1 MTAFNISFKEFKNIA
16 KSAAAVTTYTM
27 LDVTMVDVSD
37 SGVVFE
43 TVGIGTDQNLWRV
56 SKTAN
61 SIDGRG
67 RFFMPTES
75 IELICKLKLNA
86 KQDTLHFVS
95 NGDTF
100 TVYTI
105 SGKKID
111 MAAAQIKDYDECFGA
126 MPKLDKYYARFGMKD
141 FTTMCDNMMDF
152 VSTERNNVVM
162 EGMYF
167 DWKNSRVVALDGHK
181 ILLRNIED
189 NMNGADGA
197 EGAIFNLVTNY
208 RVLKSISAMTGK
220 VSVFTDKKYVYLFN
234 DTFVLRTKTID
245 AVYFNVDQIMDIDY
259 TWSARVDRKQML
271 NIADYDYS
279 VVKNLKAPMVF
290 DIAGGK
296 VTARSDKARVQDQI
310 YTDHVSGE
318 WEEFGLNAQYV
329 KDTMSILSDDIITI
343 HGVNHK
349 APFFFSDGETYS
361 ILLLPVISRKRRHK

>member
-16 KSAAAVTTYTM
+16 KSAAAVTAYTM

-37 SGVVFE
+37 SGIVFE

-141 FTTMCDNMMDF
+141 FTTMCDSMMDF

-234 DTFVLRTKTID
+234 DTFVLRTKAID

-349 APFFFSDGETYS
+349 APFFFSDGGTYS
-361 ILLLPVISRKRRHK
+361 ILLLPVNIQKTAA

>member
-1 MTAFNISFKEFKNIA
+1 MIAFNISFKEFKNIA
-16 KSAAAVTTYTM
+16 KSAAAVTAYTM
-27 LDVTMVDVSD
+27 LDATMVDVSE

-43 TVGIGTDQNLWRV
+43 TVGIGTDQNLWRA

-61 SIDGRG
+61 SIYGRG

-111 MAAAQIKDYDECFGA
+111 MVAAQIKDYDECFGA

-208 RVLKSISAMTGK
+208 RVLKSLSTMTGK

-234 DTFVLRTKTID
+234 DTFVLRTKAID

-259 TWSARVDRKQML
+259 TWSARVDRTQML
-271 NIADYDYS
+271 DIAEYDCS
-279 VVKNLKAPMVF
+279 VLKHSEAPMVF
-290 DIAGGK
+290 DIANHA
-296 VTARSDKARVQDQI
+296 VTAQSDKANVQDAI

-318 WEEFGLNAQYV
+318 WARFGLNPNYV
-329 KDTMSILSDDIITI
+329 KSAMGILNDDLITI
-343 HGVNHK
+343 HGVSYK
-349 APFFFSDGETYS
+349 APFFFSDGGTYS
-361 ILLLPVISRKRRHK
+361 VLLLPVNIQKTAA

>member
-37 SGVVFE
+37 SGIVFE

-152 VSTERNNVVM
+152 VSTERNNVGM

-361 ILLLPVISRKRRHK
+361 ILLLPVNIQKTAA

>member
-16 KSAAAVTTYTM
+16 KSAAAVTAYTM

-37 SGVVFE
+37 SGIVFE

-234 DTFVLRTKTID
+234 DTFVLRTKAID

-259 TWSARVDRKQML
+259 IWSARVDRAQML
-271 NIADYDYS
+271 DIAEYDCS
-279 VVKNLKAPMVF
+279 VLKHSEAPMVF
-290 DIAGGK
+290 DIANHA
-296 VTARSDKARVQDQI
+296 VTAQSDKANVQDAI

-318 WEEFGLNAQYV
+318 WARFGLNPNYV
-329 KDTMSILSDDIITI
+329 KSAMGILNDGLITI
-343 HGVNHK
+343 HGVSYK
-349 APFFFSDGETYS
+349 APFFFSDGGTYS
-361 ILLLPVISRKRRHK
+361 ILLLPVNIQKTAA

>member
-16 KSAAAVTTYTM
+16 KSAAAVTAYTM

-37 SGVVFE
+37 SGIVFE

-100 TVYTI
+100 TVCTI

-208 RVLKSISAMTGK
+208 RVLKSLSTMTGK

-234 DTFVLRTKTID
+234 DTFVLRTKAID

-343 HGVNHK
+343 HGVSYK

-361 ILLLPVISRKRRHK
+361 ILLLPVNIQKTAA

>member
-1 MTAFNISFKEFKNIA
+1 MTAFNISFKEFKSIA

-27 LDVTMVDVSD
+27 LDATMVDVSE

-43 TVGIGTDQNLWRV
+43 TVAIGTDQNLWRA

-61 SIDGRG
+61 SIYGCG

-75 IELICKLKLNA
+75 IKLICKLKLNA

-111 MAAAQIKDYDECFGA
+111 MAAAQIKDYDERFGA
-126 MPKLDKYYARFGMKD
+126 MPKLDKYYACFGMKD

-234 DTFVLRTKTID
+234 DTFVLRTKAID

-259 TWSARVDRKQML
+259 TWSARVDRVQML
-271 NIADYDYS
+271 DIAEYDCS
-279 VVKNLKAPMVF
+279 VLKHSEAPMVF
-290 DIAGGK
+290 DIANHA
-296 VTARSDKARVQDQI
+296 VTAQSDKANVQDVI
-310 YTDHVSGE
+310 YTYNVSGE
-318 WEEFGLNAQYV
+318 WARFGLNPNYV
-329 KDTMSILSDDIITI
+329 KSAMGILSDDLITI
-343 HGVNHK
+343 HGVSCK

-361 ILLLPVISRKRRHK
+361 ILLLPVNIQKTAA

>member
-16 KSAAAVTTYTM
+16 KSAAAVTAYTM

-37 SGVVFE
+37 SGIVFE
-43 TVGIGTDQNLWRV
+43 TVGIGMDQNLWRV

-75 IELICKLKLNA
+75 IKLICKLKLNA

-126 MPKLDKYYARFGMKD
+126 MPKLDKYYARFGMED

-208 RVLKSISAMTGK
+208 RVLKSLSTMTGK

-234 DTFVLRTKTID
+234 DTFVLRTKAID

-259 TWSARVDRKQML
+259 TWSARVDRAQML
-271 NIADYDYS
+271 DIAEYDCS
-279 VVKNLKAPMVF
+279 VLKHSEAPMVF
-290 DIAGGK
+290 DIANHA
-296 VTARSDKARVQDQI
+296 VTAQSDKANVQDAI

-361 ILLLPVISRKRRHK
+361 ILLLPVNIQKTAA

>member
-16 KSAAAVTTYTM
+16 KSAAAVTAYTM

-37 SGVVFE
+37 SGIVFE
-43 TVGIGTDQNLWRV
+43 TVGIGTDQNLWHV

-208 RVLKSISAMTGK
+208 RVLKSLSTMTGK

-234 DTFVLRTKTID
+234 DTFVLRTKAID

-259 TWSARVDRKQML
+259 TWSARVDRAQML
-271 NIADYDYS
+271 DIAEYDCS
-279 VVKNLKAPMVF
+279 VLKHSEAPMVF
-290 DIAGGK
+290 DIANHA
-296 VTARSDKARVQDQI
+296 VTAQSDKANVQDAI

-361 ILLLPVISRKRRHK
+361 ILLLPVNIQKTAA